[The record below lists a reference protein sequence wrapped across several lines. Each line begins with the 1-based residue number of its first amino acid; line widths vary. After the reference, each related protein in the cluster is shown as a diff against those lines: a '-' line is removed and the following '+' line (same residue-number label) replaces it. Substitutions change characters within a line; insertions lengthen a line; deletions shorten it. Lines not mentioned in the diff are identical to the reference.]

1 MSRVEIYA
9 KCRGDFAAAL
19 LYNGGMKEKRGGETE
34 MTLYELSKKA
44 GVSYQTIRTLVLTGS
59 IKAERQEITKVVW
72 TVSEEEAQRYISEH
86 AARVARKSN

>member
-1 MSRVEIYA
+1 
-9 KCRGDFAAAL
+9 
-19 LYNGGMKEKRGGETE
+19 